1 MFLIIYLTSEQQS
14 ELNAPHRCLFLLG
27 SPRLH
32 CFPHD
37 IIFCPGLFLLATVHA
52 NQKLWFMHLS
62 CNGLNIKFNFAA
74 VELCV
79 PRAQPWH
86 GEPGPRPPRE
96 NSLLPPQ
103 YAKATFEW
111 NICLV
116 SEQSNVYSLH
126 TDTWKWGGEE
136 KALTP
141 DCNKAASLVMV
152 AHWNEACWMWVAE
165 QSVSL
170 VTITAL

>member
-1 MFLIIYLTSEQQS
+1 MPPLSLLVFIRKPEITLFSPWHHFLPRFIF
-14 ELNAPHRCLFLLG
+14 ARH
-27 SPRLH
+27 SPCKSKAFDL
-32 CFPHD
+32 CTF
-37 IIFCPGLFLLATVHA
+37 
-52 NQKLWFMHLS
+52 S

-74 VELCV
+74 VEVCL

-86 GEPGPRPPRE
+86 GEPGRRPPRG
-96 NSLLPPQ
+96 NSLHPPQ

-116 SEQSNVYSLH
+116 SEQSSVCSLH
-126 TDTWKWGGEE
+126 TDTWKWGAEE
-136 KALTP
+136 KALAP
-141 DCNKAASLVMV
+141 DCNKAASLIMV
-152 AHWNEACWMWVAE
+152 AHWNEACWVWVAE